1 MKKAGA
7 GAGNLSVFDPF
18 SLLGLEKTYFL
29 DAKEIEKAQKKTHPD
44 QFAQASLEIRQE
56 AARYSTAVNQAYL
69 LLKDPLTRAGCLIG
83 CENEVLPDPDFLE
96 KIMLWKE
103 EKEARTLDLE
113 KVKEIQKHLFQDVEQ
128 AFMSNQLENIR
139 TVLSKLK
146 YIRKLL

>member
-1 MKKAGA
+1 
-7 GAGNLSVFDPF
+7 
-18 SLLGLEKTYFL
+18 
-29 DAKEIEKAQKKTHPD
+29 
-44 QFAQASLEIRQE
+44 
-56 AARYSTAVNQAYL
+56 
-69 LLKDPLTRAGCLIG
+69 
-83 CENEVLPDPDFLE
+83 
-96 KIMLWKE
+96 MLWKE